1 MDKQELKEIIDTLYQ
16 ECLIAEK
23 EQEVPVSAC
32 LVLKD
37 GKKIYTHNHCIAK
50 KNPFLHAEVLALE
63 EGFKETNSIYLSD
76 ATLIVT
82 LEPCLRCMGAIRK
95 AGVSHLY
102 YRSEDKEKGALSYY
116 HVFADTSR
124 TINRIQ
130 ENRFSELLSSF
141 FSAKRKKET
150 EYGKINKSDETL

>member
-32 LVLKD
+32 LVLEN
-37 GKKIYTHNHCIAK
+37 GKRIYTHNHCLAK

-63 EGFKETNSIYLSD
+63 EGFTETNSVYLQN

-82 LEPCLRCMGAIRK
+82 LEPCLRCMGAIIK
-95 AGVSHLY
+95 AGISHLY
-102 YRSEDKEKGALSYY
+102 YRSDDKEKGALSYY
-116 HVFADTSR
+116 HIFTDSSR
-124 TINRIQ
+124 RINRIQ
-130 ENRFSELLSSF
+130 ENRFSALLSSF
-141 FSAKRKKET
+141 FSTKRKKES
-150 EYGKINKSDETL
+150 EYDKINKSDETL